1 MILVALIFVG
11 LAFGSFVNALVWRIH
26 KQDQLHEKKKLSKAD
41 KVHLQKLSVTKGR
54 SMCMSCGHELV
65 ATDLIP
71 VVSWL
76 WLRGKCRYCKAR
88 IPDTPVSELLVPA
101 LLVVSYLYWPWQLG
115 EPLQWAVFVLWGIC
129 IVGFVALALYDLRWY
144 LLPDRIVFPLVAV
157 ALAFRACLA
166 LEASSGQLS
175 LFLSGIWGA
184 ALLAGL
190 FYALFVVSNEQWIGG
205 GDVKLALVLGLLA
218 GGPLESLLLLFVA
231 STSGTLAAVPLLLRG
246 KSVRNAKI
254 PFGPFL
260 ILATVITVLF
270 SQPIIDWYT
279 GFFALSNHL

>member
-1 MILVALIFVG
+1 MILVALIFAG
-11 LAFGSFVNALVWRIH
+11 LCFGSFVNALVWRIH
-26 KQDQLHEKKKLSKAD
+26 EQEHLQEKRKLSKAD
-41 KVHLQKLSVTKGR
+41 KARMQKLSVIKGR
-54 SMCMSCGHELV
+54 SMCMSCGHELS

-88 IPDTPVSELLVPA
+88 IPDTPVAELLVPA

-115 EPLQWAVFVLWGIC
+115 ESMQWAVFVLWGIC

-144 LLPDRIVFPLVAV
+144 LLPDRIVFPLIVV
-157 ALAFRACLA
+157 ALAFRTMLA
-166 LEASSGQLS
+166 LQSTSGQLS
-175 LFLSGIWGA
+175 VFLGGIWGI

-218 GGPLESLLLLFVA
+218 GGSLESLLLLFIA
-231 STSGTLAAVPLLLRG
+231 STSGSLAVVPLLLRG
-246 KSVRNAKI
+246 KPVHSAKI

-260 ILATVITVLF
+260 ILATIVTVLF
-270 SQPIIDWYT
+270 SQTIIDWYT